1 MNYDKVAELYY
12 ERRKDKHRFD
22 YNRDI
27 DVPAIIK
34 MVGNVRNKTI
44 LDVACGFGDHARVL
58 SKKGAKQIIGFDFS
72 QKLIKYARKS
82 NIPRAEF
89 IVGDMDKNF
98 PFKKNTFDIVVCSLA
113 IHYTKN
119 LDKLFAQ
126 IYKLLK
132 PKGIFVYS
140 TGHPIF
146 NMINSSPKY
155 IIGILKDGKKKVI
168 NGDYFNES
176 FLKGNLGTL
185 GWMKMR
191 NFTHQTLI
199 QTALKHNFEILDY
212 IDAKPVPNSGKYD
225 SYKFKL
231 TSKLPTFIVF
241 KLKKR
246 G

>member
-1 MNYDKVAELYY
+1 MNYNKVAELYY
-12 ERRKDKHRFD
+12 TRRNDKQRFD

-27 DVPAIIK
+27 DVPVIIK
-34 MVGNVRNKTI
+34 MVGDVRNKII
-44 LDVACGFGDHARVL
+44 LDVACGFGDHARIL
-58 SKKGAKQIIGFDFS
+58 SQKGAKQIIGFDLS
-72 QKLIKYARKS
+72 QKLIKYAQKS
-82 NIPRAEF
+82 KILRTEF
-89 IVGDMDKNF
+89 VVGNMDKEF
-98 PFKKNTFDIVVCSLA
+98 PFKKNTFDVVICSLA

-126 IYKLLK
+126 IYRLLK

-146 NMINSSPKY
+146 NMINSSPKH
-155 IIGILKDGKKKVI
+155 ILGILKDGTKKII

-176 FLKGNLGTL
+176 FQKGDLGTL

-199 QTALKHNFEILDY
+199 QTALKHNFVILDY
-212 IDAKPVPNSGKYD
+212 IDAKPVPHSRKYD

-246 G
+246 E